1 MKTTS
6 KIWGAFLIGLAI
18 WGLIAFVV
26 IITTTKNKSYM
37 PYSTVDSIRNAEIE
51 KVKADYLIKLDSI
64 KAKIDTLKP
73 KIKWL
78 RAKADIIYVGN
89 DTSCIQ
95 TINRKNNL
103 ISGLDSLNFELDKEA
118 QIYSAMLDS
127 TEIQLGIE
135 IRRNYTLS
143 DSICK
148 IKLFYDDSLLNINKR
163 LYNGFIDRQFKLIS
177 NKYRESVMKKAT
189 RK

>member
-6 KIWGAFLIGLAI
+6 KIWGAFLIGLAV

-26 IITTTKNKSYM
+26 ISTTTKNKHYT
-37 PYSTVDSIRNAEIE
+37 PYGTEDSIRNAEIE
-51 KVKADYLIKLDSI
+51 KVKADYRIKLDSI
-64 KAKIDTLKP
+64 QAKIDTLKP

-78 RAKADIIYVGN
+78 RAKAEIVYIGN
-89 DTSCIQ
+89 DTSCIE

-103 ISGLDSLNFELDKEA
+103 IAGLDSLNFELDKEA

-135 IRRNYTLS
+135 IRRNLTLS
-143 DSICK
+143 DSISS
-148 IKLFYDDSLLNINKR
+148 ITSFYKDSLSNVNKR
-163 LYNGFIDRQFKLIS
+163 LYNGFFNRQIKLLK
-177 NKYRESVMKKAT
+177 NEYRESVMKKAT
-189 RK
+189 RN

>member
-6 KIWGAFLIGLAI
+6 KIWGAFLIGLAV

-26 IITTTKNKSYM
+26 VTTATKNKTYM
-37 PYSTVDSIRNAEIE
+37 PYSTSDSIRNSEIE
-51 KVKADYLIKLDSI
+51 KVKANYRVKLDSI
-64 KAKIDTLKP
+64 QAKIDTMKP

-78 RAKADIIYVGN
+78 RAKADIVYIGN
-89 DTSCIQ
+89 DTLCIE

-103 ISGLDSLNFELDKEA
+103 IAGLDSLNFELDKES

-135 IRRNYTLS
+135 IRRNAKLS
-143 DSICK
+143 DSIGS
-148 IKLFYDDSLLNINKR
+148 ITLFYKDSLKNVNKR
-163 LYNGFIDRQFKLIS
+163 LYTGFFDRQLKLLK
-177 NKYRESVMKKAT
+177 NKYRKSVMQKAT
-189 RK
+189 RN